1 MAGVA
6 CRGNIPLEDIAVDFE
21 IGADPSGGDGHVDV
35 RKTLT
40 LKGTFTEEE
49 YLRLSRTAAYCPVGQ
64 FFSKR
69 SITIEDRVEIGA
81 GTSRAGAAEGPPSD
95 GTVSPPVGASQV
107 LTPGVVRGRYL
118 WDTQE
123 WDVVSG
129 KRTLLQEGEVKVYLE
144 SQALPGPRRWSL
156 IGGHTSG
163 AWGPLPIDL
172 ATAGLAAST
181 VGTLRDLV
189 APAAWSPSDL
199 QVLIE
204 VEQGRSKHT
213 AQEAAVAGLLREQR
227 WVRKVV
233 AGGPL
238 RGVSREA
245 IHRAL
250 ERDPIYRYFR
260 DGDLLSGE
268 EIRVT

>member
-1 MAGVA
+1 MA
-6 CRGNIPLEDIAVDFE
+6 CRGGIPLEYISVDFE
-21 IGADPSGGDGHVDV
+21 IGVGPSTGDGHVDV
-35 RKTLT
+35 QKTLT

-49 YLRLSRTAAYCPVGQ
+49 RLRLSRTAAYCSVGQ

-69 SITIEDRVEIGA
+69 SITIEDQVEIAATTSHA
-81 GTSRAGAAEGPPSD
+81 GVTESPTSD
-95 GTVSPPVGASQV
+95 GYTSPQVGASLV
-107 LTPGVVRGRYL
+107 LTPGSVRGRYL

-129 KRTLLQEGEVKVYLE
+129 KRTLAQEGEVKVYME
-144 SQALPGPRRWSL
+144 SLGLPRPRRWSL

-189 APAAWSPSDL
+189 PPTTWSPSDL
-199 QVLIE
+199 EVLIE
-204 VEQGRSKHT
+204 VPQGRARYT
-213 AQEAAVAGLLREQR
+213 AQEAAVAGAVREQR
-227 WVRKVV
+227 WDRKVV

-238 RGVSREA
+238 AGVSPQA
-245 IHRAL
+245 IHQAL
-250 ERDPIYRYFR
+250 ESDPIYRYFR
-260 DGDLLSGE
+260 SGDLLSGD
-268 EIRVT
+268 EIRFT

>member
-1 MAGVA
+1 MTWW
-6 CRGNIPLEDIAVDFE
+6 R
-21 IGADPSGGDGHVDV
+21 
-35 RKTLT
+35 
-40 LKGTFTEEE
+40 
-49 YLRLSRTAAYCPVGQ
+49 
-64 FFSKR
+64 
-69 SITIEDRVEIGA
+69 
-81 GTSRAGAAEGPPSD
+81 
-95 GTVSPPVGASQV
+95 
-107 LTPGVVRGRYL
+107 
-118 WDTQE
+118 
-123 WDVVSG
+123 
-129 KRTLLQEGEVKVYLE
+129 
-144 SQALPGPRRWSL
+144 
-156 IGGHTSG
+156 
-163 AWGPLPIDL
+163 
-172 ATAGLAAST
+172 
-181 VGTLRDLV
+181 
-189 APAAWSPSDL
+189 PAAWSPSDL

-238 RGVSREA
+238 RGVPPEA